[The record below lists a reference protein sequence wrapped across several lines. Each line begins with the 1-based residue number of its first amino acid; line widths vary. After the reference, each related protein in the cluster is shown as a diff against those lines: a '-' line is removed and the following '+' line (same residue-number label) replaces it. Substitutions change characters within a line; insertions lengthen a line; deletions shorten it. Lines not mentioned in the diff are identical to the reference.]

1 MPPVKASVVVDEESD
16 EMPLA
21 FVVEVNARNETVWLL
36 LAWSL

>member
-16 EMPLA
+16 EIPLA
-21 FVVEVNARNETVWLL
+21 LVVFTNERNETVWLL